1 MWGIYRLAIHTGVKI
16 YVLPGPQVFAFA
28 GDQGQAGRFKFIAET
43 NAANAAVASHP
54 IQYPITLSQLLIA
67 QLQSTGIATNAIN
80 VNAILGFLQGG
91 NCHCCV
97 FEGAMQPRNL
107 DQNHYYVALG
117 IGKLSA
123 DPFLRFLVDTFCQPG
138 QPPKV
143 HLATFLAVWTVQHV
157 IGMKGESPLN
167 ADLACGTG
175 TLLMAAS
182 QALTDNFIK
191 IKCTKHATYDE
202 SDE

>member
-1 MWGIYRLAIHTGVKI
+1 MTVVVAFLCSDGMVVAADSMITPNMGNLQVGHHTGVKI
-16 YVLPGPQVFAFA
+16 YILPGPQVFAFA
-28 GDQGQAGRFKFIAET
+28 GDQGQAGRFKVIAET
-43 NAANAAVASHP
+43 NAANAAVASRP
-54 IQYPITLSQLLIA
+54 IQYPITLSQILIA
-67 QLQSTGIATNAIN
+67 QLQSTGIATNAVG

-123 DPFLRFLVDTFCQPG
+123 DPFLRFLVDTFCQTG

-143 HLATFLAVWTVQHV
+143 HLAMFLAVWTVQHV
-157 IGMKGESPLN
+157 IDVNPGG
-167 ADLACGTG
+167 C
-175 TLLMAAS
+175 
-182 QALTDNFIK
+182 AL
-191 IKCTKHATYDE
+191 
-202 SDE
+202 